1 MLQPKIFETIRNII
15 INGPDHSNVM
25 TQLEDGDL
33 GICRLHFE
41 LKLCDHKFIVVLCT
55 KHFRESL
62 AVGDLE
68 WPAF

>member
-1 MLQPKIFETIRNII
+1 MLQPKLFETIRNII
-15 INGPDHSNVM
+15 INGPDRSNVT

-33 GICRLHFE
+33 RICRLHFE
-41 LKLCDHKFIVVLCT
+41 LKLCDHKFSVVLCT

-62 AVGDLE
+62 VVSDLE